1 MTSFGNLLLALGLAG
16 AIASVLALLWGDR
29 LGKKDGERATNVGYL
44 VTFGVAIL
52 LTISLGL
59 LLVAFFRNDF
69 TFQYV
74 AENHST
80 DVSSLA
86 WLFKISAL
94 WAGREGSLLLWAW
107 MLSLFGSW
115 FAYKRLDVTDRLSN
129 MGLMV
134 VNVVQALFFA
144 AMLFSNPNDP
154 FKASPAEWLGP
165 NGQLLISSAMN
176 PLLQHWAMI
185 LHPPTLFIGYAGLTL
200 PFALAVAAIIVN
212 DGSRD
217 WVDLIGRET
226 VFAWLFLGMGIG
238 LGAVW
243 AYVVLGW
250 GGYWAWDPVENAS
263 LLPWLTGVG
272 LLHSFT
278 VYRRRDGFKKWAI
291 SLAGVT
297 FALVILGTLI
307 TRSGIVQSVHAFDK
321 DPFSLYLFLF
331 MILGA
336 LAVTIGGMLWRGQT
350 FAGHDE
356 FESLTAKEA
365 AYYFNNV
372 LMLVA
377 AILVAYLTVSSALP
391 RFFPG
396 GGQNFSA
403 ATYDAVARPVGI
415 LYVLILA
422 FCPLLSWRK
431 TEGATLWE
439 RVRWPLVSTAILSI
453 PLLAEWYFN
462 LRPIYAAQNPTAPA
476 LVSAMHNI
484 EAVVGLV
491 VGAFAISTAIFLFV
505 DGARKRAASRDEGF
519 GTALWQI
526 MSKARSQTGG
536 YITHLGVGI
545 ILIGLVGSAMFV
557 RDFKIQVPATPGA
570 SAKAGEYTFVFQKVE
585 NNTLPNGDQET
596 KAYFAVTRNGKSIGT
611 LTPGQL
617 AYAVQGQ
624 TRLNASVVSEP
635 LRDVFVALEG
645 QQNNQLSLNVKINPL
660 IWFTWIGFAILLL
673 GTTVALWP
681 RGAKARE
688 LATSESRAGSRSAKA
703 NTKAAVG

>member
-1 MTSFGNLLLALGLAG
+1 MTSFGNVLLALGLAG
-16 AIASVLALLWGDR
+16 ALVSVLALWWGDR
-29 LGKKDGERATNVGYL
+29 LGQKDGERATNVGYL

-52 LTISLGL
+52 LTLSLGI
-59 LLVAFFRNDF
+59 LLVAFFRNDYA
-69 TFQYV
+69 FQYV

-86 WLFKISAL
+86 WLYKISAL
-94 WAGREGSLLLWAW
+94 WAGREGSLLLWTW
-107 MLSLFGSW
+107 MLALFGSW

-129 MGLMV
+129 MGLLV
-134 VNVVQALFFA
+134 VNVVQALFFS
-144 AMLFSNPNDP
+144 AMLFSNPNNP

-165 NGQLLISSAMN
+165 NGQLLINAAMN

-185 LHPPTLFIGYAGLTL
+185 LHPPTLFIGYAGMVL
-200 PFALAVAAIIVN
+200 PFALAVAAIITN

-263 LLPWLTGVG
+263 LLPWLTGVA

-291 SLAGVT
+291 SLSGVT
-297 FALVILGTLI
+297 FALVILGTFI
-307 TRSGIVQSVHAFDK
+307 TRSGIVQSVHAFEK
-321 DPFSLYLFLF
+321 DPWSLYLFLF
-331 MILGA
+331 MILGS
-336 LAVTIGGMLWRGQT
+336 LAVTVGGMLWRGKT
-350 FAGHDE
+350 FEGHDE
-356 FESLTAKEA
+356 FESLTSKEA

-377 AILVAYLTVSSALP
+377 ALLVSYLTISSALP
-391 RFFPG
+391 RFLPG

-403 ATYDAVARPVGI
+403 ATYDAVARPIGI
-415 LYVLILA
+415 LYVFILA

-439 RVRWPLVSTAILSI
+439 RIRWPLISTAVLSV
-453 PLLAEWYFN
+453 PLLAEWYLN

-476 LVSAMHNI
+476 AASLVHNI
-484 EAVVGLV
+484 EGAIGLI
-491 VGAFAISTAIFLFV
+491 VGAFAISTALFLFI
-505 DGARKRAASRDEGF
+505 DGARKRSAARGEGF

-557 RDFKIQVPATPGA
+557 RDMKVEIPTTPGS
-570 SAKAGEYTFVFQKVE
+570 SAQAGGYALVFRSSNQT
-585 NNTLPNGDQET
+585 TLANGDQKT
-596 KAYFAVTRNGKSIGT
+596 TVVLDVTRNGKPVGT
-611 LTPGQL
+611 LEPGQI
-617 AYAVQGQ
+617 AYAIQGQ
-624 TRLNASVVSEP
+624 TRLNAAVLSEP
-635 LRDVFVALEG
+635 LRDIFVAFQGE
-645 QQNNQLSLNVKINPL
+645 QNNVLVLNVKINPL

-673 GTTVALWP
+673 GTTIALWP

-688 LATSESRAGSRSAKA
+688 LATSNARSTSKGAK
-703 NTKAAVG
+703 TKAAVG